1 MKVMHRTPGLPV
13 FMLLALTIL
22 FAAPG
27 NAQDG
32 SDDSALRYEKADT
45 SFAWKNLAT
54 FETGEEYLRALDL
67 DFVSGLDT
75 DNEYRQLVHMVWILT
90 QRYSPSHLR
99 DLVAFTNATENQELK
114 DLYAGILLEV
124 LENEDRYADIAQAFP
139 SSGKVDIARNFARV
153 SDPHDVQDSTEDARL
168 ERTQTNLFGHVKVE
182 VRVGRTT
189 LFAMFDT
196 GADHTVVSRSFAKA
210 NGVRMLSDETT
221 TLGTPNG
228 LNVTAGFGEIPEM
241 RLGSVVVRNIPV
253 LVFPDTS
260 MRFGM
265 APDIDE
271 NDIIL
276 GWPLI
281 SKLRFEINL
290 PESTY
295 QALVSADSRDP
306 ARGNLFWFGYPGLKM
321 ATENGQSLLF
331 GFDAGADGSNLKPG
345 IFKKLDL
352 PIARQDTI
360 GYMTAGG
367 LDTMYVDV
375 MGEFSFLLDG
385 YRITKPD
392 VEVHKD
398 ADFYFL
404 LQDGLIGADI
414 FQGNTVIIDYPNR
427 LFRIV
432 RRD

>member
-1 MKVMHRTPGLPV
+1 MNVMHRTPWLPV
-13 FMLLALTIL
+13 LMLLALTIL

-67 DFVSGLDT
+67 DFVAGLDA
-75 DNEYRQLVHMVWILT
+75 DSEYRMLVDLAWDLT
-90 QRYSPSHLR
+90 QTYSSSHLN
-99 DLVAFTNATENQELK
+99 DLVALMNATENPALK
-114 DLYAGILLEV
+114 DLYSGILQEV
-124 LENEDRYADIAQAFP
+124 LENEERYADIAEAFP
-139 SSGKVDIARNFARV
+139 PSGKVEIARNFAHI
-153 SDPHDVQDSTEDARL
+153 SNPHEVRASTAGVTL
-168 ERTQTNLFGHVKVE
+168 SRTETSHFGHVKME
-182 VRVGRTT
+182 VVVGETT

-196 GADHTVVSRSFAKA
+196 GADHTVVSESFAKA
-210 NGVRMLSDETT
+210 SGVRALSDESTT
-221 TLGTPNG
+221 IGTPNSFD
-228 LNVTAGFGEIPEM
+228 VMAGFGEIPEM

-253 LVFPDTS
+253 LVFPDES
-260 MRFGM
+260 LRFGI

-290 PESTY
+290 SESSYKALEPPEST
-295 QALVSADSRDP
+295 DP
-306 ARGNLFWFGYPGLKM
+306 ARGNLFWFGYPGLKV
-321 ATENGQSLLF
+321 AASNGQSLLF
-331 GFDAGADGSNLKPG
+331 GFDAGADESNLKPG
-345 IFKKLDL
+345 IFKKVDL
-352 PIARQDTI
+352 AIARQDTI

-375 MGEFSFLLDG
+375 VDEFSFLLDG
-385 YRITKPD
+385 YHITKPD

-404 LQDGLIGADI
+404 MQDGLIGADI
-414 FQGNTVIIDYPNR
+414 FRGNTVIIDYPNR

-432 RRD
+432 RRE